1 MSGANASPTGRSHQE
16 MSGANASPTGRSH
29 QEMSGA
35 IQKLDRR
42 SFLKTG
48 AAAAGGLMLG
58 FYLPENN
65 SLEAQTSVGKL
76 NAYVQVGTDDTITL
90 YIHKAEMG
98 QGTVTSLSML
108 LAEELECDWKKIRT
122 EFPGVDPVAFG
133 PMQGVFGSMSIRTSW
148 EPLRKAGATAA
159 EMLIQAAA
167 QKWNVP
173 KSQCRV
179 ENNSVVN
186 VNTKEKL
193 SYGSLAEAAS
203 KLPVPQYGVALKDPT
218 LFKLVGKPQKRM
230 DTPAKVSGKTTFGI
244 DVKVPG
250 MLYASLQRC
259 PVFGGKV
266 KSFDATKAKAVPGVK
281 NVVQISNGVA
291 VLADNTWAAME
302 GRKALVVEWDEG
314 KLAMTSSATIR
325 KTFADLA
332 EKPGAVARKEGD
344 VAAALASA
352 PRKIEAVYEVPYLSH
367 APMEPLNAVA
377 HVRPDGA
384 DVWSGMQIQSVA
396 RQTAAAAA
404 GLPQEKVQIHTVY
417 LGGGFGRRG
426 GADFVGEAVEISKAA
441 GVPVKLQW
449 TRDDDLQHDTYRP
462 ASYTKFTS
470 ALDDKGMPTVWNARV
485 VCPSFAGLHNGVDRT
500 GVEGIAEIR
509 YTIPNVLVEYHPPD
523 VGIPV
528 SYWRSVGYSHNTFFT
543 ESFLDELAVASK
555 QDPVEFRR
563 KLLAKAP
570 RMLGVLELAAEK
582 AGWNKPLPAGRH
594 RGVAVVDN
602 LGSFNAQIAE
612 VSVDKGKVR
621 VHRVVCAVDCGY
633 VVNPAIVVQQIESGI
648 VYGLSAL
655 LRGEITIDR
664 GRVQQTNFN
673 NYEPLRMDEMPVIE
687 TYIVP
692 STNPPGGIGEASTPA
707 ITPAVTN
714 AVFSATGKR
723 IRKLPIKPED
733 LA

>member
-1 MSGANASPTGRSHQE
+1 MSSV
-16 MSGANASPTGRSH
+16 
-29 QEMSGA
+29 
-35 IQKLDRR
+35 QKLDRR
-42 SFLKTG
+42 SFLKTS
-48 AAAAGGLMLG
+48 AATAGGLVLG
-58 FYLPENN
+58 FYLPEGR
-65 SLEAQTSVGKL
+65 SLQAQGADAKL
-76 NAYVQVGTDDTITL
+76 NAFVRVGTDDTITL

-122 EFPGVDPVAFG
+122 EFPGVDPVAYG
-133 PMQGVFGSMSIRTSW
+133 QMQGVFGSMSIRTSW

-159 EMLIQAAA
+159 EMLVQAAA
-167 QKWNVP
+167 EKWNVS
-173 KSQCRV
+173 KSQCRA

-186 VNTKEKL
+186 LNTKERL
-193 SYGSLAEAAS
+193 SYGSLAAAAS
-203 KLPVPQYGVALKDPT
+203 KLPVPQYGVALKDPSQ
-218 LFKLVGKPQKRM
+218 FKLVGKSQKRM

-250 MLYASLQRC
+250 MLYASLQRS

-281 NVVQISNGVA
+281 QVVQISNGVA
-291 VLADNTWAAME
+291 VLADNTWSAME
-302 GRKALVVEWDEG
+302 GRKALVVNWDEG
-314 KLAMTSSATIR
+314 PMGTTTSATIR
-325 KTFADLA
+325 KAFADLA

-344 VAAALASA
+344 VVAALANS

-396 RQTAAAAA
+396 RQTAADRA
-404 GLPQEKVQIHTVY
+404 GLAPEKVQIHTVY

-426 GADFVGEAVEISKAA
+426 GADFVGEAVEISRVA

-462 ASYTKFTS
+462 ASYTKFAS
-470 ALDDKGMPTVWNARV
+470 ALDENGMPTVWNARV
-485 VCPSFAGLHNGVDRT
+485 VCPSFAGLRNGVDRT
-500 GVEGIAEIR
+500 GVEGLAEIR
-509 YTIPNVLVEYHPPD
+509 YAIPNVLVEYHPPD
-523 VGIPV
+523 VGIPT

-543 ESFLDELAVASK
+543 ESFLDELAAASK
-555 QDPVEFRR
+555 QDPVQFRR
-563 KLLAKAP
+563 KLLAKVP

-582 AGWNKPLPAGRH
+582 AGWGKPLAAGRY

-602 LGSFNAQIAE
+602 LGSFNAQVAE
-612 VSVDKGKVR
+612 ISIEKGKVR

-648 VYGLSAL
+648 VYGLSAA

-673 NYEPLRMDEMPVIE
+673 NYEPLRIDEMPVIE

-707 ITPAVTN
+707 IAPAVTN
-714 AVFSATGKR
+714 AIFSATGKR

>member
-1 MSGANASPTGRSHQE
+1 MS
-16 MSGANASPTGRSH
+16 
-29 QEMSGA
+29 A

-42 SFLKTG
+42 SFLKTT
-48 AAAAGGLMLG
+48 AAAAGGLVLG
-58 FYLPENN
+58 FYLPENQE
-65 SLEAQTSVGKL
+65 LDAQAPAGKL
-76 NAYVQVGTDDTITL
+76 NAYVRIGADDSVTL

-108 LAEELECDWKKIRT
+108 LAEELECDWKKIKT

-148 EPLRKAGATAA
+148 EPLRKAGATAC
-159 EMLIQAAA
+159 EMLVQAAA

-173 KSQCRV
+173 KSQCRA
-179 ENNSVVN
+179 ENNAIVN
-186 VNTKEKL
+186 LNTKERL
-193 SYGSLAEAAS
+193 SYGSLAESAS
-203 KLPVPQYGVALKDPT
+203 KLPVPQQGVALKDPT
-218 LFKLVGKPQKRM
+218 QFKLVGKSQKRM
-230 DTPAKVSGKTTFGI
+230 DTPGKVSGKTTFGI

-250 MLYASLQRC
+250 MLYATLQRC

-266 KSFDATKAKAVPGVK
+266 KSFDATRAKAVPGVK
-281 NVVQISNGVA
+281 QVVQVTNGVA
-291 VLADNTWAAME
+291 VLADNTWSAME
-302 GRKALVVEWDEG
+302 GRKALAVEWDEG
-314 KLAMTSSATIR
+314 PLANTSSATIR

-344 VAAALASA
+344 VPAALSGAA
-352 PRKIEAVYEVPYLSH
+352 RKIEAVYEVPYLSH

-377 HVRPDGA
+377 HVRPDGC
-384 DVWSGMQIQSVA
+384 DVWSGMQIQSIA
-396 RQTAAAAA
+396 RETAARIT
-404 GLPQEKVQIHTVY
+404 GLPPEKVQIHTVY

-426 GADFVGEAVEISKAA
+426 GADFVGEAVDISKTA

-462 ASYTKFTS
+462 ASYTRFTS
-470 ALDDKGMPTVWNARV
+470 TLDSTGMPAVWNARV
-485 VCPSFAGLHNGVDRT
+485 VCPSFAGLRNGVDRT

-509 YTIPNVLVEYHPPD
+509 YSIPNILVEYHPPD
-523 VGIPV
+523 VGIPT

-543 ESFLDELAVASK
+543 ESFMDELAVAAK
-555 QDPVEFRR
+555 QDPVDFRR

-582 AGWNKPLPAGRH
+582 SGWGKPLPAGRY
-594 RGVAVVDN
+594 RGIAVVDN
-602 LGSFNAQIAE
+602 LGSFNAQVAE
-612 VSVDKGKVR
+612 ISIEKGKVR
-621 VHRVVCAVDCGY
+621 VHRVVCAVDCGQ

-648 VYGLSAL
+648 VYGLSAA

-673 NYEPLRMDEMPVIE
+673 NYEPLRIDEMPVIE

-707 ITPAVTN
+707 IAPAVTN
-714 AVFSATGKR
+714 AIFKATGKR

>member
-1 MSGANASPTGRSHQE
+1 MT
-16 MSGANASPTGRSH
+16 T
-29 QEMSGA
+29 

-48 AAAAGGLMLG
+48 AAAAGGLVLG
-58 FYLPENN
+58 FYLPENH
-65 SLEAQTSVGKL
+65 SLEAQNALGKL
-76 NAYVQVGTDDTITL
+76 NAYVQIGADDMITL

-133 PMQGVFGSMSIRTSW
+133 PMQGVFGSMSVRTSW

-159 EMLIQAAA
+159 EMLVQAAA

-173 KSQCRV
+173 KSQCRA
-179 ENNSVVN
+179 ENNSIVN
-186 VNTKEKL
+186 INTKERL

-203 KLPVPQYGVALKDPT
+203 KLPVPQYEVALKDPSQ
-218 LFKLVGKPQKRM
+218 FKLVGKSQKRM
-230 DTPAKVSGKTTFGI
+230 DTPAKVSGKTIFGI
-244 DVKVPG
+244 DMKVPG
-250 MLYASLQRC
+250 MLYATLLRC

-266 KSFDATKAKAVPGVK
+266 KSFDAAKTKAVPGVK
-281 NVVQISNGVA
+281 QVVQISNGIA
-291 VLADNTWAAME
+291 VLAENTWAAME
-302 GRKALVVEWDEG
+302 GRKALAVEWDEG
-314 KLAMTSSATIR
+314 PRATTTSASIR
-325 KTFADLA
+325 KVFADLA

-344 VAAALASA
+344 VAAALAST

-396 RQTAAAAA
+396 RETAARIA
-404 GLPQEKVQIHTVY
+404 GLPAEKVQIHTVY

-426 GADFVGEAVEISKAA
+426 GADFIGEAVEISKVA

-485 VCPSFAGLHNGVDRT
+485 VCPSFAGLRNGVDRT

-509 YTIPNVLVEYHPPD
+509 YSIPNILVEYHPPD

-543 ESFLDELAVASK
+543 ESFLDELAFAAK

-563 KLLAKAP
+563 RLLAKAP

-582 AGWNKPLPAGRH
+582 AGWGKPLAAGRH
-594 RGVAVVDN
+594 RGIAVVDN
-602 LGSFNAQIAE
+602 LGSFNAQVAE
-612 VSVDKGKVR
+612 ISIDKGKVR
-621 VHRVVCAVDCGY
+621 VHRVVCAVDCGH

-648 VYGLSAL
+648 VYGLSAA

-687 TYIVP
+687 THIVP

-707 ITPAVTN
+707 IAPAVTN
-714 AVFSATGKR
+714 AIFSATGKR
-723 IRKLPIKPED
+723 IRRLPIKPED
-733 LA
+733 LV

>member
-1 MSGANASPTGRSHQE
+1 MN
-16 MSGANASPTGRSH
+16 
-29 QEMSGA
+29 A

-42 SFLKTG
+42 SFLKTS
-48 AAAAGGLMLG
+48 AAATGGLILG
-58 FYLPENN
+58 FYLPEHNQ
-65 SLEAQTSVGKL
+65 LQAQSAAGKL
-76 NAYVQVGTDDTITL
+76 NAYVRIGTDDSVTL

-133 PMQGVFGSMSIRTSW
+133 PMQGVFGSMSVRTSW

-159 EMLIQAAA
+159 EMLVQAAA

-173 KSQCRV
+173 KSQCRA

-186 VNTKEKL
+186 LTTKERL
-193 SYGSLAEAAS
+193 SYGSLVEAAS
-203 KLPVPQYGVALKDPT
+203 KLPVPQQGVALKDPT
-218 LFKLVGKPQKRM
+218 QFKLVGKSQKRM
-230 DTPAKVSGKTTFGI
+230 DTPAKVTGKTTFGI

-250 MLYASLQRC
+250 MLYATLQRS

-266 KSFDATKAKAVPGVK
+266 KTFDAAKAKAVPGVK
-281 NVVQISNGVA
+281 QVVQISNGVA

-302 GRKALVVEWDEG
+302 GRKALVVQWDEG
-314 KLAMTSSATIR
+314 PLATTTSGTIR
-325 KTFADLA
+325 KVFADMA

-344 VAAALASA
+344 VAAALSTA
-352 PRKIEAVYEVPYLSH
+352 PQKIEAVYEVPYLSH

-377 HVRPDGA
+377 HVRADGC
-384 DVWSGMQIQSVA
+384 DVWSGMQIQSIA
-396 RQTAAAAA
+396 RETAAKAA
-404 GLPQEKVQIHTVY
+404 GLPPEKVQINTVY

-426 GADFVGEAVEISKAA
+426 GADFIAEAVEISKAA
-441 GVPVKLQW
+441 GIPVKLQW

-470 ALDDKGMPTVWNARV
+470 ALDANGMPTVWNARV
-485 VCPSFAGLHNGVDRT
+485 VCPSFAGLRNGVDRT

-509 YTIPNVLVEYHPPD
+509 YAIPNILVEYHPPD
-523 VGIPV
+523 VGIPT

-543 ESFLDELAVASK
+543 ESFLDELAVAAK
-555 QDPVEFRR
+555 QDPVAFRR

-582 AGWNKPLPAGRH
+582 AGWDKPLPSGRY
-594 RGVAVVDN
+594 RGISVVDN
-602 LGSFNAQIAE
+602 LGSFNAQVAE
-612 VSVDKGKVR
+612 VSLEKGKVR

-648 VYGLSAL
+648 VYGLSAA

-673 NYEPLRMDEMPVIE
+673 NYEPLRIDEMPVIE

-707 ITPAVTN
+707 IAPAVTN
-714 AVFSATGKR
+714 AIFRATGKR

-733 LA
+733 LV

>member
-1 MSGANASPTGRSHQE
+1 MN
-16 MSGANASPTGRSH
+16 
-29 QEMSGA
+29 A

-42 SFLKTG
+42 AFLKTS
-48 AAAAGGLMLG
+48 AASAGGLVLG
-58 FYLPENN
+58 FYLPESN
-65 SLEAQTSVGKL
+65 EAAAQSANGKL
-76 NAYVQVGTDDTITL
+76 NAYVQIGADDTVTL

-148 EPLRKAGATAA
+148 EPLRKAGATAC
-159 EMLIQAAA
+159 EMLVQAAA

-173 KSQCRV
+173 KAQCRA
-179 ENNSVVN
+179 ENNTVVN
-186 VNTKEKL
+186 LKTNERA
-193 SYGSLAEAAS
+193 SFGSLAEAAS
-203 KLPVPQYGVALKDPT
+203 KLPVPQQNVALKDPT
-218 LFKLVGKPQKRM
+218 QFKLVGKSQKRM
-230 DTPAKVSGKTTFGI
+230 DTPAKVSGKTMFGI

-250 MLYASLQRC
+250 MLYATLLRC

-266 KSFDATKAKAVPGVK
+266 KSFDAANAKAVPGVK
-281 NVVQISNGVA
+281 QVVQVTNGVA

-302 GRKALVVEWDEG
+302 GRKALSVDWDYG
-314 KLAMTSSATIR
+314 AQAATSSATIR
-325 KTFADLA
+325 QTFADLV

-344 VAAALASA
+344 AVAALSGAA
-352 PRKIEAVYEVPYLSH
+352 RKIEAVYEVPYLSH

-377 HVRPDGA
+377 HVRPDGC

-396 RQTAAAAA
+396 RQTAAAAS
-404 GLPQEKVQIHTVY
+404 GLPADKVQIHTVY

-426 GADFVGEAVEISKAA
+426 GADFIGEAVEISKAA

-449 TRDDDLQHDTYRP
+449 TREDDLQHDTYRP

-470 ALDDKGMPTVWNARV
+470 ALDANGQPAVWNVRV
-485 VCPSFAGLHNGVDRT
+485 ACPSFAGLRNGVDRT

-509 YTIPNVLVEYHPPD
+509 YTIPNILVEYHPPD
-523 VGIPV
+523 VGIPT

-543 ESFLDELAVASK
+543 ESFMDELAVAAK
-555 QDPVEFRR
+555 QDPLEFRR
-563 KLLAKAP
+563 KLLSKAP
-570 RMLGVLELAAEK
+570 RMLAVLELAAEK
-582 AGWNKPLPAGRH
+582 AGWSKPLAAGRY
-594 RGVAVVDN
+594 RGIAVVDN
-602 LGSFNAQIAE
+602 LGSFNAQVAE
-612 VSVDKGKVR
+612 ISIEKGKLR
-621 VHRVVCAVDCGY
+621 VHRVVCAVDCGQ

-648 VYGLSAL
+648 VYGLSAA

-673 NYEPLRMDEMPVIE
+673 NYEPLRIDEMPVIE

-692 STNPPGGIGEASTPA
+692 NTNPPGGIGEASTPA
-707 ITPAVTN
+707 IAPAVTN
-714 AVFSATGKR
+714 AIFRATGKR
-723 IRKLPIKPED
+723 VRKLPIRPED